1 MTTVPGRPPSPA
13 DRIESGDAV
22 APGPLHEV
30 DRRAVLALAARA
42 QAHDGVAPL
51 SEEHLLALRTPEA
64 HVLVHREAGAIVAAA
79 SRSGSAAEVVVDPAR
94 RRRGHGAALVA
105 GVLAQDPNVGF
116 WAHGDLPGA
125 RALAA
130 SAGLE
135 AARSLLVLER
145 PVGPADLDPD
155 VAGALAAAGLTVTTH
170 ADAVATD
177 AGAGVPRPS
186 QGRGAADALL
196 SAWLELNALA
206 FADHPEQG
214 RWTRADLD
222 ARLAEPWY
230 DPALL
235 AVATRAGAVV
245 GSVWVKPVGP
255 ERAEIYVLAA
265 HPASGGGVG
274 RALLRWATAQ
284 VAARGA
290 TSLEL
295 YVDGANT
302 RARALYERTGY
313 AERTRDVQYLTLS
326 RPPRGGVTI
335 GA

>member
-13 DRIESGDAV
+13 DRIESGDGV

-30 DRRAVLALAARA
+30 DRRAVLALADRA

-51 SEEHLLALRTPEA
+51 SEEHLLALRTPKA
-64 HVLVHREAGAIVAAA
+64 HVLVRREAGAIVAAA
-79 SRSGSAAEVVVDPAR
+79 SRSGSAAEVVVDPAH

-105 GVLAQDPNVGF
+105 AVLAQDPNVGF

-145 PVGPADLDPD
+145 PVGPADSEPD
-155 VAGALAAAGLTVTTH
+155 LERTLADAGLTVTTH
-170 ADAVATD
+170 ADALAADAATSTD
-177 AGAGVPRPS
+177 AAVTVVALTDAVAGGAGSSRT
-186 QGRGAADALL
+186 RGAADALL

-274 RALLRWATAQ
+274 RALLRWATGQ

-302 RARALYERTGY
+302 RAR
-313 AERTRDVQYLTLS
+313 
-326 RPPRGGVTI
+326 
-335 GA
+335 